1 MFDRQ
6 NFVDRMLET
15 ENLTDELEDEPA
27 KWLIN
32 WGVEKIDIVTD
43 GIDDEELAS
52 EQVGNLMRFMRRLNR
67 IAGNMDSLTA
77 EDLRE
82 LLDRHTSAF
91 GASRTASEEEMTE
104 TAGRL
109 SSMSPFEV
117 LEFLI
122 TWAQASE

>member
-32 WGVEKIDIVTD
+32 WGVEQIDIVTD

-91 GASRTASEEEMTE
+91 GASRTASEEEMTA